1 MKTSGKVISVS
12 LNGKHNF
19 SKEPVEKV
27 KVVKGIGVEGDA
39 HSGDKVQHLS
49 RVRVNPDQP
58 NLRQVHLIHKELLD
72 ELSTKGFSLK
82 AGDLGEN
89 ILTEGLELLSL
100 PQKTLL
106 KIGETVRL
114 EVTGL
119 RNPCKQIEN
128 FREGLLKEVLDKNE
142 KGIIVRKT
150 GIMSIVLESGVVKP
164 GDVIE
169 VVLPPEPHHPLERV

>member
-12 LNGKHNF
+12 LCEKHNF
-19 SKEPVEKV
+19 SKEPVEKI

-39 HSGDKVQHLS
+39 HSGEKVQHLS

-89 ILTEGLELLSL
+89 ILTEGLELLTL

-128 FREGLLKEVLDKNE
+128 FREGLLKEVLDKDE
-142 KGIIVRKT
+142 EGKIVRKT
-150 GIMSIVLESGVVKP
+150 GIMSIVLEGGVVKP
-164 GDVIE
+164 GDMIE